1 MRRPG
6 NRWGFGGVLR
16 RPATAPSPPLSDR
29 DAELAMFQVLLTSLN
44 KRYVWD
50 RIKCAIATGIPAF
63 WISIIL
69 LRPNLEPAVSPAVP
83 PWLGATMAPLLE
95 HVPAAWTV
103 AVSVAIAAL
112 QWYNL
117 ATYQRRILPLVRDM
131 YERAL
136 ARRDRGFLSILGKAL
151 RFQTIRQAVR
161 AFISKLFRR
170 PR

>member
-1 MRRPG
+1 MRKSG
-6 NRWGFGGVLR
+6 NPKGFGSLLR
-16 RPATAPSPPLSDR
+16 RPETAPSLPVSDR

-44 KRYVWD
+44 KRHAWD

-63 WISIIL
+63 WISIIIL
-69 LRPNLEPAVSPAVP
+69 KPQIEPAISPAVP

-95 HVPAAWTV
+95 RVPAAWTV
-103 AVSVAIAAL
+103 AVSLAIAGL

-117 ATYQRRILPLVRDM
+117 ATYQRRILPLVQDM

-136 ARRDRGFLSILGKAL
+136 ARRDRGFVSILGEAL
-151 RFQTIRQAVR
+151 RFQTIREAVR
-161 AFISKLFRR
+161 AFFGKVFRR